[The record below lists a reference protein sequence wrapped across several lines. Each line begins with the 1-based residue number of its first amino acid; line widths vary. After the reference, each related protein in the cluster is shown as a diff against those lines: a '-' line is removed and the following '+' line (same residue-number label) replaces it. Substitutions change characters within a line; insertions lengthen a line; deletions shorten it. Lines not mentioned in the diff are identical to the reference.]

1 MNLRTRLLAAAVL
14 LVSCLAVSGYL
25 IIRTVENAELHQLDS
40 QLNNSIPIAAGVARN
55 RPPPSGYPPQ
65 VAQPDRL
72 SDTYL
77 AVVAGGQRTTIAAPQ
92 GANGREPQTPST
104 ISSSI
109 ASAKPTTVPSVNGS
123 GRWRAIVLQTPDG
136 NQLLL
141 AVFMGPIDST
151 TTELKTAVFV
161 AAGVTAII
169 LLAVGIWIEQLGL
182 RPIARMKRTAEAILA
197 GDRDQRIDASRAG
210 AETADLAS
218 ALNSMLD
225 QQQAIEDRLRQ
236 FVADASHELRTP
248 TSVISGLSQLWRQ
261 GDLRDGQ
268 ALQDA
273 MRRIGQESARIKT
286 LVEELLLLARLD
298 EGMPIP
304 RQPLDLTALVDD
316 VLADAA
322 STNPSR
328 HITAHLAPHVQVAGD
343 QVALHRVVSN
353 LITNALIHTPA
364 HSALTVTLSSIQPT
378 VCRLEI
384 RDGGPGMTPNEAAH
398 AFDRFW
404 RAETSRIRTG
414 SGLGL
419 PIAQAIV
426 TAHGGTIDLRT
437 TPQDGTTV
445 RIELPPAPLPPAPK
459 PDVTTDTTHRTRPR
473 PGDRQTVTAPGERA
487 RSGPSAKGLP

>member
-1 MNLRTRLLAAAVL
+1 MRLRTRLLAAAVL
-14 LVSCLAVSGYL
+14 LVSCLAASGYL

-40 QLNNSIPIAAGVARN
+40 QLNNSIPIAAGIARN
-55 RPPPSGYPPQ
+55 RPPPSGSPPQ

-77 AVVAGGQRTTIAAPQ
+77 AVVTGGQRTTIAAPQ
-92 GANGREPQTPST
+92 GANGQQPQTPAT
-104 ISSSI
+104 MSSSI
-109 ASAKPTTVPSVNGS
+109 VSAKPTTVPSVNGS
-123 GRWRAIVLQTPDG
+123 GRWRATLLQTPDG

-141 AVFMGPIDST
+141 AAFMGPADAT
-151 TTELKTAVFV
+151 TTELKRAVFV
-161 AAGVTAII
+161 AAGVTAIT
-169 LLAVGIWIEQLGL
+169 LLVAGIWIEQLGL
-182 RPIARMKRTAEAILA
+182 RPIARMKRTTEAILA
-197 GDRDQRIDASRAG
+197 GDRDRRIDTTRAG

-218 ALNSMLD
+218 ALNSILD

-273 MRRIGQESARIKT
+273 MRRIGHESARIKA

-298 EGMPIP
+298 EGMPIQ
-304 RQPLDLTALVDD
+304 RQPLDLTALVGD

-328 HITAHLAPHVQVAGD
+328 QITAHLEPQVHVAGD
-343 QVALHRVVSN
+343 QVALQRVVSN
-353 LITNALIHTPA
+353 LITNSLIHTPA
-364 HSALTVTLSSIQPT
+364 HSALTVTLSGQPT

-384 RDGGPGMTPNEAAH
+384 RDRGPGMMPADATH

-404 RAETSRIRTG
+404 RAETSRTRTG

-426 TAHGGTIDLRT
+426 TAHGGTIELRT
-437 TPQDGTTV
+437 TLGDGTTV
-445 RIELPPAPLPPAPK
+445 RIELPLAPLLPEPK
-459 PDVTTDTTHRTRPR
+459 PDVTTQHD
-473 PGDRQTVTAPGERA
+473 APHPA
-487 RSGPSAKGLP
+487 PSR

>member
-1 MNLRTRLLAAAVL
+1 MSLRTRLLAAAVL

-40 QLNNSIPIAAGVARN
+40 QLTNSIPVAAGVARN
-55 RPPPSGYPPQ
+55 RPPGLGNPPQ

-72 SDTYL
+72 SNTYL
-77 AVVAGGQRTTIAAPQ
+77 AVISGEQRTTIAAPQ
-92 GANGREPQTPST
+92 AADGQEPQTPST

-109 ASAKPTTVPSVNGS
+109 ASAKPTTVPSVKGS

-141 AVFMGPIDST
+141 AAFMGPVDST

-161 AAGVTAII
+161 GAGVTAII
-169 LLAVGIWIEQLGL
+169 LLAAGIWIEQLGL
-182 RPIARMKRTAEAILA
+182 RPIARMKRTAEAILG
-197 GDRDQRIDASRAG
+197 GDRDQRIDASHAG

-236 FVADASHELRTP
+236 FVADTSHELRTP

-273 MRRIGQESARIKT
+273 MRRIGQESTRIKA

-298 EGMPIP
+298 EGMPI
-304 RQPLDLTALVDD
+304 QQHPLDLTALVDD
-316 VLADAA
+316 VLADAT

-328 HITAHLAPHVQVAGD
+328 HITADLEPHVHVAGD

-364 HSALTVTLSSIQPT
+364 HSALSVTLSSQAT

-384 RDGGPGMTPNEAAH
+384 RDAGPGMTPTEAAH

-404 RAETSRIRTG
+404 RAETSRTRTG

-426 TAHGGTIDLRT
+426 SAHGGTIDLHT
-437 TPQDGTTV
+437 TPEDGTTV
-445 RIELPPAPLPPAPK
+445 RIELPPAPSPPDPK
-459 PDVTTDTTHRTRPR
+459 PDITTQRQVPR
-473 PGDRQTVTAPGERA
+473 PAPTR
-487 RSGPSAKGLP
+487 

>member
-1 MNLRTRLLAAAVL
+1 MSLRTRLLAAAVL

-25 IIRTVENAELHQLDS
+25 IIRTVESAELHQLDS
-40 QLNNSIPIAAGVARN
+40 QLTNSIPVAAGVARN
-55 RPPPSGYPPQ
+55 RPVPFGNPPR
-65 VAQPDRL
+65 VNQPDRL
-72 SDTYL
+72 SNTYL
-77 AVVAGGQRTTIAAPQ
+77 AIIAGGKRTTIAAPQ
-92 GANGREPQTPST
+92 AADGQEPQTPST

-109 ASAKPTTVPSVNGS
+109 ASAKPTTVRSVNGS
-123 GRWRAIVLQTPDG
+123 GRWRAIVLKTPDG

-141 AVFMGPIDST
+141 AAFMGPIDST

-169 LLAVGIWIEQLGL
+169 LLAAGIWIEQLGL
-182 RPIARMKRTAEAILA
+182 RPIARMKRTADAILA
-197 GDRDQRIDASRAG
+197 GHRDQRIDTSHAG

-273 MRRIGQESARIKT
+273 MRRIGQESARIKA

-298 EGMPIP
+298 EGMPIQ
-304 RQPLDLTALVDD
+304 RQPLDLTTLVEG

-328 HITAHLAPHVQVAGD
+328 QIAAHLEPHVHAAGD
-343 QVALHRVVSN
+343 HVALHRVVSN

-364 HSALTVTLSSIQPT
+364 HSALAVTLSSQPT
-378 VCRLEI
+378 GSRLEI
-384 RDGGPGMTPNEAAH
+384 RDSGPGMTPSEAAH

-404 RAETSRIRTG
+404 RAETSRTRTG

-426 TAHGGTIDLRT
+426 TAHGGTIDLHT
-437 TPQDGTTV
+437 TPEDGTTV
-445 RIELPPAPLPPAPK
+445 RIELPPAPPPSGPM
-459 PDVTTDTTHRTRPR
+459 PDVTTQDDAPHPAPTR
-473 PGDRQTVTAPGERA
+473 
-487 RSGPSAKGLP
+487 

>member
-1 MNLRTRLLAAAVL
+1 MSLRTRLLAAAVL

-25 IIRTVENAELHQLDS
+25 IIRTVENAELHQLDG
-40 QLNNSIPIAAGVARN
+40 QLTNSIPVAAGVARN
-55 RPPPSGYPPQ
+55 RPPPSGNPPQ
-65 VAQPDRL
+65 VTQPDRL
-72 SDTYL
+72 SNTYL
-77 AVVAGGQRTTIAAPQ
+77 AVISGEQRTTIAAPQ
-92 GANGREPQTPST
+92 AANGQQPQTPAT

-109 ASAKPTTVPSVNGS
+109 TSAKPTTVSSVNGS
-123 GRWRAIVLQTPDG
+123 GRWRAILLPTPDG

-141 AVFMGPIDST
+141 AAFMGPVDST

-197 GDRDQRIDASRAG
+197 GDRDQRIDTTHTG
-210 AETADLAS
+210 AETADLAR

-273 MRRIGQESARIKT
+273 MRRIGQESTRIT
-286 LVEELLLLARLD
+286 ALVEEFLLLARLD

-304 RQPLDLTALVDD
+304 RRPSDLTALVGD
-316 VLADAA
+316 VLATAA

-328 HITAHLAPHVQVAGD
+328 HITAHLEPHVQVTGD
-343 QVALHRVVSN
+343 QVALQRVVSN
-353 LITNALIHTPA
+353 LITNALIHTPV
-364 HSALTVTLSSIQPT
+364 HSALTVTLSSQPT

-384 RDGGPGMTPNEAAH
+384 RDGGPGMTPTEAAH

-404 RAETSRIRTG
+404 RAETSRTRTG

-426 TAHGGTIDLRT
+426 TAHDGTIDLHT
-437 TPQDGTTV
+437 TPEDGTTV
-445 RIELPPAPLPPAPK
+445 RIELPPAPLPPAPE
-459 PDVTTDTTHRTRPR
+459 PDITTRHNAPHPAPTR
-473 PGDRQTVTAPGERA
+473 
-487 RSGPSAKGLP
+487 